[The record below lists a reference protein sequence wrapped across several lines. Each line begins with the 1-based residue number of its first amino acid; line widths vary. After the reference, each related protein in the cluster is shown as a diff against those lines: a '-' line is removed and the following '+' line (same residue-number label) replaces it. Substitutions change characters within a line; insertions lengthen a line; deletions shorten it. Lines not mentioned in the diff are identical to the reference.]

1 MRFRGYPFLGFVAT
15 LVFIGVVFLLSS
27 PLPALGQ
34 PPPSPPPP
42 PPPSYT
48 VGDVT
53 LNPSRLVVGGNSI
66 FRLIWSTS
74 GNLPECTT
82 YGTPNSS
89 LSQGLWVGSYVNPRG
104 GERLLA
110 IENNQ
115 GEGVYG
121 FGMWCDWNGAI
132 RGAQASVFL
141 DKPVQP
147 FISVD
152 IPSMGIAGT
161 ENPPPVPPGT
171 FVWVNYSARD
181 GQQYPGAPGLPGV
194 SADCLVSGPGINEH
208 VNVLQDGGR
217 YRGVTISSASTWTI
231 ICSDGFA
238 QGSQDS
244 ITVNVSSRTQC
255 SDDIDNDGDGK
266 IDMVDP
272 GCSSSGDDNEGDDP
286 SHLECRS
293 NACTRVSGSGV
304 NQCASNAD
312 CIAPP
317 PPLPSVDLKANGSNG
332 PITIPSGSSA
342 DLSWTSTN
350 ATSCNASGDWS
361 GSKNISGGSEPTG
374 SLTSPKGYT
383 LTCTGSEG
391 EVSDSVTVNVPGGDP
406 TPTVDLK
413 ANGSN
418 GPITIPSGSSA
429 DLSWTSTN
437 ATSCNASGDWSGS
450 KNISGGSQS
459 TGSLNSNSL
468 YSLTCTGSGGADS
481 DSVTVNVSSEP
492 VSHLECINNSCANV
506 AGPGVNQCAS
516 NADCINPPP
525 ITHAECQSG
534 SCVSVP
540 GPGVNQCAS
549 SLECSG
555 PPPPP
560 PPPPQCSDGIDND
573 GDGLIDL
580 SDPGCSGP
588 SDNNEY
594 NFRIR
599 EVIPDF
605 FNLNWFKVNV
615 ASFLRVEA
623 LAK

>member
-361 GSKNISGGSEPTG
+361 GSKNISGGS
-374 SLTSPKGYT
+374 
-383 LTCTGSEG
+383 
-391 EVSDSVTVNVPGGDP
+391 
-406 TPTVDLK
+406 
-413 ANGSN
+413 
-418 GPITIPSGSSA
+418 
-429 DLSWTSTN
+429 
-437 ATSCNASGDWSGS
+437 
-450 KNISGGSQS
+450 QS

-506 AGPGVNQCAS
+506 AGPGVNQCAG
-516 NADCINPPP
+516 NADCVNPPP